1 MKPGIPWS
9 VKGIEPDA
17 REAAKQAAR
26 RSGMTLGEWL
36 NSTIKDTA
44 DGNVLSP
51 KPAHTLRQHSSIA
64 EPHASH
70 ALERTASRLED
81 IAEHLS
87 RLSRRETETATA
99 YDMPVQRAEN
109 DTLHRVLSRVD
120 SNERQT
126 VEAFTA
132 VNERLSILGRQI
144 ATSNKQRVESKPEDQ
159 QGYGALEKAVR
170 SIVEHMETAEK
181 RNRDNFKSLTERM
194 SAMSAKAASAPQEQV
209 LKQAPAFSVLENRL
223 SELAKRV
230 ERSEAGNTQAVLPDL
245 LKQELTELA
254 GRIDTVRDTAESLAN
269 RAQTQAVQA
278 SQQELRAIESRI
290 VSLIREAQASL
301 TGNGAGPAE
310 MQRLRHEVERLNARI
325 DDAAQTQKIVQAQ
338 GGDML
343 ALRNAVEQLSTR
355 VAQGPDMQPIH
366 EMDRRIVEITQRLE
380 QTQAQTLAQN
390 RNLPQVTEI
399 ERRLAELDH
408 KLNEAMSGRSS
419 GAAMEVE
426 QKLADIASRVDRT
439 EQQLNSL
446 ETIERAVNQLF
457 DSLEEQKTIANQ
469 TAGQVAEAAAN
480 RAVQQMLAQQAN
492 QFAAQVPQEISLAGA
507 PEINALQQGLLAV
520 KAASENSDQRNQETL
535 EAVHET
541 LEQIVSKLAELETAT
556 IGQRLAAA
564 IHPAQQ
570 TAQQTTQ
577 QTAQQTAMAQDTG
590 FATRD
595 FAAAEPAWT
604 SNPMQEPGILDAQY
618 ASIAAPIDVFAEPQ
632 TAPQN
637 SSSTEPT
644 PEYHVPEYQVPEF
657 QPEPALAPIA
667 PANPF
672 DSILNAQRAALQANA
687 AASGADDFIAAARRA
702 AQASV
707 QPKSLLSSIAPGAA
721 KLSEDSS
728 KKLLGFGLFKKKANG
743 KPKGPPPALAMP
755 GPLSGQALS
764 TPPGFIPPAM
774 AKGRAANANEAKKRK
789 LVLMGLALL
798 VAVSAFTFSM
808 FGKAQKVRAPAAPA
822 AIEQSIEQPKADL
835 GKAVPD
841 VVEDAPAALVTPP
854 DVAAP
859 PQPKPAELDSSL
871 TPAESD
877 PLLTG
882 SLPSIGNQDELGQD
896 DLGTLISADQLAD
909 GATTKNLPSKEAGSF
924 ALREAASQGNANA
937 QFVIG
942 TRYLNGE
949 LGTPQDF
956 AKAAYWYGKSA
967 AQGLAPAQYRLATLY
982 ERGKGVAKDIDAA
995 LGWYERAA
1003 GLGNVRAMHNAAVLS
1018 AGSESRAP
1026 DYQRAYKWFALGA
1039 AHGLKDSQ
1047 FNLAVLLERGLG
1059 TKINPTEALF
1069 WYTAAAAQ
1077 QDADAAKRVAALA
1090 KTLKP
1095 AEVEFNKT
1103 RLKSWKPVTAPEQAN
1118 EVTVTAKGWQTD
1130 GAAG

>member
-44 DGNVLSP
+44 DSKAVSP
-51 KPAHTLRQHSSIA
+51 KPAQIARQRPHVAAPSSN
-64 EPHASH
+64 H

-159 QGYGALEKAVR
+159 QGYASLEKAVR

-194 SAMSAKAASAPQEQV
+194 SAMSAKAAAAPQEQV
-209 LKQAPAFSVLENRL
+209 FKQAPAFSLLENRL
-223 SELAKRV
+223 SDLAKRV
-230 ERSEAGNTQAVLPDL
+230 ERSETSNTQTALPDL

-278 SQQELRAIESRI
+278 SQQELRAIEGRI
-290 VSLIREAQASL
+290 VGLIREAQNSL
-301 TGNGAGPAE
+301 TGNGAGPVE
-310 MQRLRHEVERLNARI
+310 MQRLRTEVERLNARI
-325 DDAAQTQKIVQAQ
+325 DEASQTQKIVQAQ

-408 KLNEAMSGRSS
+408 KLNDAMSGRSH
-419 GAAMEVE
+419 GAALEVE
-426 QKLADIASRVDRT
+426 QKLADIANRVDRT

-457 DSLEEQKTIANQ
+457 DSLEEQKTIASQNA
-469 TAGQVAEAAAN
+469 AGVAEAAAN
-480 RAVQQMLAQQAN
+480 RAVQHMLAQQAN

-541 LEQIVSKLAELETAT
+541 LEQIVSKLAELETAA

-564 IHPAQQ
+564 VNPSQQ
-570 TAQQTTQ
+570 TIVPQNS
-577 QTAQQTAMAQDTG
+577 
-590 FATRD
+590 D
-595 FAAAEPAWT
+595 FAANDFAAPEPAWPA
-604 SNPMQEPGILDAQY
+604 NPLQQPGMHDTQQ
-618 ASIAAPIDVFAEPQ
+618 AAFAKPVDVFAEPVTELQ
-632 TAPQN
+632 NTSGIEAAPAFQ
-637 SSSTEPT
+637 
-644 PEYHVPEYQVPEF
+644 VPEYQVPEF
-657 QPEPALAPIA
+657 QAEPAPALAT

-672 DSILNAQRAALQANA
+672 DNILNAQRAALQANA
-687 AASGADDFIAAARRA
+687 AASGGDDFIAAARRA

-707 QPKSLLSSIAPGAA
+707 QPKSLLSGIAPGAA
-721 KLSEDSS
+721 KLSENSS
-728 KKLLGFGLFKKKANG
+728 KKLLSFNLFKKKANG
-743 KPKGPPPALAMP
+743 KPKGPPPAIAMP
-755 GPLSGQALS
+755 GALSGQTLS
-764 TPPGFIPPAM
+764 TPPGFVPPVGSHG
-774 AKGRAANANEAKKRK
+774 KAANANDAKKRK

-808 FGKAQKVRAPAAPA
+808 FGKSQKAKAPVAPA

-835 GKAVPD
+835 GKAIPG
-841 VVEDAPAALVTPP
+841 VVEEVPAAIETTP
-854 DVAAP
+854 DVATP

-871 TPAESD
+871 TPTESD
-877 PLLTG
+877 PLLMD
-882 SLPSIGNQDELGQD
+882 PCPR
-896 DLGTLISADQLAD
+896 SA
-909 GATTKNLPSKEAGSF
+909 
-924 ALREAASQGNANA
+924 
-937 QFVIG
+937 I
-942 TRYLNGE
+942 
-949 LGTPQDF
+949 
-956 AKAAYWYGKSA
+956 
-967 AQGLAPAQYRLATLY
+967 
-982 ERGKGVAKDIDAA
+982 
-995 LGWYERAA
+995 
-1003 GLGNVRAMHNAAVLS
+1003 
-1018 AGSESRAP
+1018 
-1026 DYQRAYKWFALGA
+1026 
-1039 AHGLKDSQ
+1039 
-1047 FNLAVLLERGLG
+1047 
-1059 TKINPTEALF
+1059 
-1069 WYTAAAAQ
+1069 
-1077 QDADAAKRVAALA
+1077 
-1090 KTLKP
+1090 KTIL
-1095 AEVEFNKT
+1095 VH
-1103 RLKSWKPVTAPEQAN
+1103 
-1118 EVTVTAKGWQTD
+1118 
-1130 GAAG
+1130 

>member
-44 DGNVLSP
+44 DSKALSP
-51 KPAHTLRQHSSIA
+51 KPAQVTRQRAQVDAPRSN
-64 EPHASH
+64 H

-159 QGYGALEKAVR
+159 QGYASLEKAVR

-209 LKQAPAFSVLENRL
+209 LKQAPAFSLLENRL

-230 ERSEAGNTQAVLPDL
+230 ERSESDNAQNALPDL

-278 SQQELRAIESRI
+278 SQQELRAIEGRI
-290 VSLIREAQASL
+290 VGLIREAQTSL

-310 MQRLRHEVERLNARI
+310 MQRLRNEVERLNARI
-325 DDAAQTQKIVQAQ
+325 DEAAQTQKIVQAQ

-408 KLNEAMSGRSS
+408 KLNEAMMGRSS
-419 GAAMEVE
+419 SAAKEVE
-426 QKLADIASRVDRT
+426 TKLADIASRVDRT

-457 DSLEEQKTIANQ
+457 DSLEEQKTIAGQ
-469 TAGQVAEAAAN
+469 TAAQVAEGAAT

-492 QFAAQVPQEISLAGA
+492 QLPQEVSLAGT
-507 PEINALQQGLLAV
+507 PEITALQQGLLAV

-541 LEQIVSKLAELETAT
+541 LEQIVSKLAELETAA

-564 IHPAQQ
+564 MQPAQQ
-570 TAQQTTQ
+570 PAQQLARQ
-577 QTAQQTAMAQDTG
+577 LAMAHDNG
-590 FATRD
+590 FAAQD
-595 FAAAEPAWT
+595 FAAAEPPW
-604 SNPMQEPGILDAQY
+604 SGSPQQQPGILDSQQV
-618 ASIAAPIDVFAEPQ
+618 SMSTPVDVFAEPQ
-632 TAPQN
+632 MAPQDFSN
-637 SSSTEPT
+637 T
-644 PEYHVPEYQVPEF
+644 PQVPEFQVPEYQVPEM
-657 QPEPALAPIA
+657 QAEPALAQEA
-667 PANPF
+667 PVNPF
-672 DSILNAQRAALQANA
+672 DNIINAQRAAMQANA

-707 QPKSLLSSIAPGAA
+707 QPKSLLSGISPGAA
-721 KLSEDSS
+721 KMSEESS
-728 KKLLGFGLFKKKANG
+728 RKLLSFNLFKKKPNG
-743 KPKGPPPALAMP
+743 QPKGPAPVLTQP
-755 GPLSGQALS
+755 GALSGQQLS
-764 TPPGFIPPAM
+764 TPPGFVPPAM
-774 AKGRAANANEAKKRK
+774 AKGKAANSNEAKKRK

-798 VAVSAFTFSM
+798 AAVSVFTFSM
-808 FGKAQKVRAPAAPA
+808 FGKTQKAKPPAAPA

-835 GKAVPD
+835 GSAIPD
-841 VVEDAPAALVTPP
+841 VVEDAPAAEVTPP
-854 DVAAP
+854 DTAAP

-871 TPAESD
+871 TPVESD

-882 SLPSIGNQDELGQD
+882 SLPSVGDQD
-896 DLGTLISADQLAD
+896 DLGTLISADQQAE
-909 GATTKNLPSKEAGSF
+909 GATAKNMPPKEAGTL
-924 ALREAASQGNANA
+924 ALREAAAQGNANA

-982 ERGKGVAKDIDAA
+982 ERGKGVAKDVDAA

-1003 GLGNVRAMHNAAVLS
+1003 GLGNIRSMHNAAVLS

-1069 WYTAAAAQ
+1069 WYAAAAAQ
-1077 QDADAAKRVAALA
+1077 QDGDAAKRVTALA

-1103 RLKSWKPVTAPEQAN
+1103 RLKSWKPDTAPDQAN
-1118 EVTVTAKGWQTD
+1118 EVTVTAKSWQND
-1130 GAAG
+1130 DSAG

>member
-44 DGNVLSP
+44 DSKAVAP
-51 KPAHTLRQHSSIA
+51 KPAQIA
-64 EPHASH
+64 RPRVQATAPRSSH

-87 RLSRRETETATA
+87 RLSRWETETATA

-144 ATSNKQRVESKPEDQ
+144 ATSNKQRVEGKPEDQ
-159 QGYGALEKAVR
+159 QGYASLEKAVR
-170 SIVEHMETAEK
+170 GIVEHMETAEK

-194 SAMSAKAASAPQEQV
+194 SAMSAKAAAAPQEQV
-209 LKQAPAFSVLENRL
+209 FKQAPAFSLLENRL
-223 SELAKRV
+223 SDLAKRV
-230 ERSEAGNTQAVLPDL
+230 ERSETSNTQTALPDL

-278 SQQELRAIESRI
+278 SQQELRAIEGRI
-290 VSLIREAQASL
+290 VGLIREAQNSL

-310 MQRLRHEVERLNARI
+310 MQRLRNEVERLNARI
-325 DDAAQTQKIVQAQ
+325 DEASQTQKIVQAQ

-366 EMDRRIVEITQRLE
+366 EMDRRIVAITQRLE

-408 KLNEAMSGRSS
+408 KLNDAMSGRSA

-457 DSLEEQKTIANQ
+457 DSLEEQKTIASQ
-469 TAGQVAEAAAN
+469 TAADVAEAAAN
-480 RAVQQMLAQQAN
+480 RAVQHMLAQQAN
-492 QFAAQVPQEISLAGA
+492 QFAVQVPQEISLAGA

-520 KAASENSDQRNQETL
+520 KAASENSDHRNQETL

-564 IHPAQQ
+564 VNPSHQTSVAQQ
-570 TAQQTTQ
+570 A
-577 QTAQQTAMAQDTG
+577 G
-590 FATRD
+590 FAAKD
-595 FAAAEPAWT
+595 FPAPEPAWPA
-604 SNPMQEPGILDAQY
+604 NPLQEPGMLETQQ
-618 ASIAAPIDVFAEPQ
+618 AALSKPVDVFAEPVV
-632 TAPQN
+632 APAFQG
-637 SSSTEPT
+637 
-644 PEYHVPEYQVPEF
+644 PEYQVPEF
-657 QPEPALAPIA
+657 QAEPAPAA

-672 DSILNAQRAALQANA
+672 DSILNAQRATLQANA
-687 AASGADDFIAAARRA
+687 AASGGDDFIAAARRA

-707 QPKSLLSSIAPGAA
+707 QPKSLLSGIAPGAA
-721 KLSEDSS
+721 KLSENSS
-728 KKLLGFGLFKKKANG
+728 KRLLGFSLFKKKANG
-743 KPKGPPPALAMP
+743 RPMGPPPALAMP
-755 GPLSGQALS
+755 GSLSGQTLS
-764 TPPGFIPPAM
+764 TPPGFIPQANG
-774 AKGRAANANEAKKRK
+774 KAANGNDAKKRK

-808 FGKAQKVRAPAAPA
+808 FGKPQKAKAPVAPAS
-822 AIEQSIEQPKADL
+822 IEQSIEQPKADL
-835 GKAVPD
+835 GKTIPD
-841 VVEDAPAALVTPP
+841 VVPEVVEEAPAAVETTP
-854 DVAAP
+854 DVATP

-871 TPAESD
+871 TPTESD

-882 SLPSIGNQDELGQD
+882 SLPSIGDQD
-896 DLGTLISADQLAD
+896 DLGALISANQPTD
-909 GATTKNLPSKEAGSF
+909 GAAAKNLPPKEAGSL

-1069 WYTAAAAQ
+1069 WYAAAAAQ
-1077 QDADAAKRVAALA
+1077 QDGDAVKRVVALA

-1118 EVTVTAKGWQTD
+1118 EVTVTARSWQTD
-1130 GAAG
+1130 AATG